1 MVLSTVFL
9 RDVPLPQD
17 LTNDNI
23 FEALQKTQAFFAT
36 IYEKTGIDLSSII
49 QSNNFS
55 GVVSNVFTKMLS
67 DCSVYHTFSEQRYP
81 DLMHNHL
88 QIGLEVKASNKPMK
102 GGEGHNGHSGWH
114 IVVCYELLENG
125 VIDFSQVEVA
135 KLIGYERNNSDWKY
149 QGSNRN
155 ANDSQRTET
164 YVTTSI
170 GTAKLRD
177 GTVYMNPDYVI
188 ISPVLKRFRVKIS
201 RELPIPNYSPFKD

>member
-1 MVLSTVFL
+1 
-9 RDVPLPQD
+9 
-17 LTNDNI
+17 
-23 FEALQKTQAFFAT
+23 
-36 IYEKTGIDLSSII
+36 
-49 QSNNFS
+49 
-55 GVVSNVFTKMLS
+55 
-67 DCSVYHTFSEQRYP
+67 
-81 DLMHNHL
+81 
-88 QIGLEVKASNKPMK
+88 MK

-188 ISPVLKRFRVKIS
+188 VNDINFCA
-201 RELPIPNYSPFKD
+201 